1 MTFSRL
7 MIEKTFPYSDKIHD
21 YSSISN
27 ELFDVTTVSLVPML
41 SFFSLLDI
49 DRFCFGNRPCRL
61 WFMSKKS
68 FWNKTE
74 TSVNVNTSLKVE
86 VHSTSGTVEA
96 LKQHSQESEYFKWST
111 ITWDSN
117 DTIKGYYPIRLCSSI
132 GLLHPSQITSS
143 TSIAQTI
150 TRRDSKSFV
159 QFFAFWK

>member
-27 ELFDVTTVSLVPML
+27 KLFDVTTVSLVPMF

-49 DRFCFGNRPCRL
+49 DRFCFGNRLCRL

-86 VHSTSGTVEA
+86 VHYTSDTVEA

-111 ITWDSN
+111 ITLDSN
-117 DTIKGYYPIRLCSSI
+117 DTIKAYYPIRLCSSCI
-132 GLLHPSQITSS
+132 LH
-143 TSIAQTI
+143 
-150 TRRDSKSFV
+150 K
-159 QFFAFWK
+159 